1 MIDLNK
7 ELFDWLVMR
16 PKEIKMRKAYGLYI
30 PPNLRETSFADV
42 MEESNPFRDPE
53 TFGLD
58 YNPYV
63 EQDIP

>member
-16 PKEIKMRKAYGLYI
+16 PKEIKMRITYGLHI
-30 PPNLRETSFADV
+30 PDPLTEALLSR
-42 MEESNPFRDPE
+42 EESNPFRDPE